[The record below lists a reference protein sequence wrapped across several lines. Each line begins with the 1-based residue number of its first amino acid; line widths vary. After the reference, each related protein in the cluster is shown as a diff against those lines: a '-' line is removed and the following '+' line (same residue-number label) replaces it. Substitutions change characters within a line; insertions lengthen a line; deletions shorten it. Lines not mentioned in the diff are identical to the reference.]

1 MMFHTGLMDDT
12 RTVCMNIE
20 DQCDYTATF
29 NLDTT
34 NASYNSTEWNK
45 DTARYKLVTR
55 LFNTPIPTAFVR
67 NIILGGDKTTDGLL
81 KLCVTVP
88 TGDNVVT
95 VKRDTTPTTATIS
108 ALKSKEYNIPDT
120 LNGSSSQLNHAVINP
135 YLLHVVM
142 HAMCTGNG
150 DDYTFCIPPPDDPR
164 LSKLRVID
172 IIATQMMVYA
182 ALQRC
187 PCFYVGCKNLYQT
200 ETYSVRYKVREVIRD
215 CIHTPTMS
223 ACDLYTIYDNLSIG
237 MLQQGTIASA
247 LRIES

>member
-12 RTVCMNIE
+12 RTVCMNTE
-20 DQCDYTATF
+20 DQCDYTDTF
-29 NLDTT
+29 KLDTT
-34 NASYNSTEWNK
+34 NATYAPAHWNRDK
-45 DTARYKLVTR
+45 PRYKLVTR

-95 VKRDTTPTTATIS
+95 VKRDTTPTTAAIS
-108 ALKSKEYNIPDT
+108 LNSKEYIIPDT
-120 LNGSSSQLNHAVINP
+120 VDATSTLTHAVINP

-142 HAMCTGNG
+142 HAMCTGDG

-164 LSKLRVID
+164 LSKLRIID

-187 PCFYVGCKNLYQT
+187 PCFYVVCKNLYQT

-247 LRIES
+247 LRTES